1 MQGHFSIERS
11 LLDSGSRLP
20 DDDGGGLFNGGPGV
34 HSWGE
39 GHHVLLVRRK
49 VDELNSRMTEIRN
62 FTEVLPTP
70 DGNALGVEGGEVGAE
85 GGPLKV
91 GLGPAGSGHFF
102 DRVRKRAKVNGDL
115 GEQQQ
120 GLSAKILTRKS
131 PKRVNLN
138 PKLF

>member
-102 DRVRKRAKVNGDL
+102 DRVRKRAKVNGYL
-115 GEQQQ
+115 GEQ
-120 GLSAKILTRKS
+120 
-131 PKRVNLN
+131 
-138 PKLF
+138 